1 MLKMKESWWALRTQL
16 KALAL
21 WFLAA
26 IPEAP
31 GMWARRACMPFF
43 LQSLGRKAVFQSGLR
58 VTNPERVAIG
68 SHCRFGQG
76 VFITGGGGVRIGER
90 VSIGPDVKIWSVNH
104 RFEDPDV
111 PIQLQ
116 GWDRKPV
123 CIEDDVWLAANV
135 FVMPGIT
142 IGRGAVVSACSVV
155 HKSIPPYALVA
166 GNPARVVGW
175 RKHPEEA
182 DLEHLIEPIPRKI
195 RLGA

>member
-1 MLKMKESWWALRTQL
+1 MKESWWALRVQL

-21 WFLAA
+21 WFLSG

-31 GMWARRACMPFF
+31 GMWARRACMRLF
-43 LQSLGRKAVFQSGLR
+43 LQSLGPKAVFQSGLR

-68 SHCRFGQG
+68 AHCRFGQG
-76 VFITGGGGVRIGER
+76 VSITGGGGVRNADR

-104 RFEDPDV
+104 RFEDPAV

-116 GWDRKPV
+116 GWDHKPV
-123 CIEDDVWLAANV
+123 SIEEDVWLAANV
-135 FVMPGIT
+135 FIMPGVT
-142 IGRGAVVSACSVV
+142 IGRGAVISACSVV

-175 RKHPEEA
+175 RKRPDDA
-182 DLEHLIEPIPRKI
+182 DIGHLVEPISRNVKI
-195 RLGA
+195 GA